1 MSNQSCEQCTNCTKS
16 YLGVN
21 GRYCS
26 ERKHYVEYAITPPCK
41 TEKYEK
47 D

>member
-1 MSNQSCEQCTNCTKS
+1 MSSQSNEQCANCPKS

-26 ERKHYVEYAITPPCK
+26 ERKHYVEYAVTPPCK
-41 TEKYEK
+41 TDKQ
-47 D
+47 